1 MNIESYS
8 AEHRNIPY
16 EDFGIHLKCCTNY
29 CYMGVNNRL
38 PKQKKTRNVEPSV
51 VHQTFLNIDNFPSG
65 CDLDLSYLNQHL
77 FQEPFPNI
85 FQGVL
90 CISNIGSFK
99 FHVRTHFMKMIELA
113 C

>member
-1 MNIESYS
+1 MKILESISSVVQTIVIWESTIVYQ
-8 AEHRNIPY
+8 N
-16 EDFGIHLKCCTNY
+16 K
-29 CYMGVNNRL
+29 
-38 PKQKKTRNVEPSV
+38 KKTRNVEPSV